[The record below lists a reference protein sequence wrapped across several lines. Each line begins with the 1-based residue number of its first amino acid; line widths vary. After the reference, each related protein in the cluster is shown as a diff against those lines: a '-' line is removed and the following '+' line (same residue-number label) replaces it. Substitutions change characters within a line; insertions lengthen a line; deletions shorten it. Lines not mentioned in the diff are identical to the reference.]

1 MKGLYTA
8 IITPFDEEL
17 NIDYES
23 LEKLIEFQ
31 IEHKVDGIVLF
42 GTTGEAPTI
51 EEDEFF
57 KTLSF
62 IQRYKDKIDIV
73 IGTGTNN
80 TKKTIEKTKKCINM
94 GFDKFLIVSPYYSKP
109 NAKGLYEH
117 FKAILSLKAKVILY
131 EIPSRTGISIPLE
144 VIKSLKEEFSEN
156 LIALKFS
163 NSDLD
168 LLSRIILEVKDV
180 NILSGDDNL
189 TLSMM
194 SLGANG
200 VISVLS
206 NVFPSEI
213 RELVYSALNRNF
225 LKAREIHYR
234 MYKLFKLAFIETN
247 PIPIKYMAYKK
258 NLIKTPKLRLPLFE
272 LSENNKRLIDSIL

>member
-8 IITPFDEEL
+8 IITPFDNEL

-23 LEKLIEFQ
+23 LEKLVEFQ
-31 IEHKVDGIVLF
+31 IMHKVDGIVVF

-51 EEDEFF
+51 EEEEFF

-62 IQRYKDKIDIV
+62 IKKYKDSIDIV
-73 IGTGTNN
+73 VGAGTNS
-80 TKKTIEKTKKCINM
+80 TKKTIEKTKKCMDM
-94 GFDKFLIVSPYYSKP
+94 GFDKFLIVSPYYNKP
-109 NAKGLYEH
+109 NTKGLYEH
-117 FKAILSLKAKVILY
+117 FKAVLSLGAKVIIY

-156 LIALKFS
+156 FVALKFS

-168 LLSRIILEVKDV
+168 LLSRIILEVKGI

-189 TLSMM
+189 TLAMM

-213 RELVYSALNRNF
+213 RELVYDALEGDF

-258 NLIKTPKLRLPLFE
+258 NIIKTPKLRLPLSE
-272 LSENNKRLIDSIL
+272 LSESNIKLIDSIL